1 MVAAGPIPNHRLKQG
16 RREVQIADLTF
27 DELKGLVASMQLPER
42 ARADIDLLL
51 AIGRLWGESSLA
63 RFDFADVEAP
73 PEGRSRLGHV
83 LAALRK

>member
-1 MVAAGPIPNHRLKQG
+1 MSPTLLIAVTAPLSALGLYLFGQTTTPAMWYAA
-16 RREVQIADLTF
+16 A
-27 DELKGLVASMQLPER
+27 A
-42 ARADIDLLL
+42 LL